1 MSKIRE
7 SRLFTVF
14 TAIFL
19 PIILVVVTL
28 AVSGVFSRKGSH
40 IAIELLQK
48 GVLVDVDQR
57 IVPDV
62 SVSYR
67 NIPVSK
73 LQIAKLRIR
82 NTGAEGISHKA
93 DVTQPLT
100 FSFPDDQVQILGNGV
115 VQEKKPDEIVVSQ
128 KLSGDGSALQV
139 EFDLLNKGWFFV
151 FDILYSGSET
161 CLPIVEGK
169 IKNVS
174 MEEVTSVLDRTEMTI
189 ERNVELKDLTAPT
202 ISLLVGVFVPLYLL
216 LLLLL
221 DATSRSP
228 VAAMF
233 RYCAII
239 IYSGIAIY
247 ALVMGSLFSVRYFK
261 GSSGNVFFSLGA
273 ILLVIVAL
281 FAIIKPHRKEPSNAG
296 E

>member
-7 SRLFTVF
+7 TRLFTIF
-14 TAIFL
+14 TAILL
-19 PIILVVVTL
+19 PIILVVITL
-28 AVSGVFSRKGSH
+28 AVSGVFSRKGTH

-48 GVLVDVDQR
+48 GVLVDVDER

-62 SVSYR
+62 SVSYKNTPISR
-67 NIPVSK
+67 LLVARI
-73 LQIAKLRIR
+73 RIR
-82 NTGAEGISHKA
+82 NTGAQGISHEA
-93 DVTQPLT
+93 DVVQALT
-100 FSFPDDQVQILGNGV
+100 FSFPDGQVRILGDGV

-128 KLSGDGSALQV
+128 ELSEDGSALQV

-151 FDILYSGSET
+151 FDILYSGPET
-161 CLPIVEGK
+161 CLPIVKGK
-169 IKNVS
+169 IKNVG
-174 MEEVTSVLDRTEMTI
+174 MEEVTSVLDRTAATI
-189 ERNVELKDLTAPT
+189 ESSVELDDLTAPT

-239 IYSGIAIY
+239 IYSGTAIY

-261 GSSGNVFFSLGA
+261 GSSGNVFFPLGA
-273 ILLVIVAL
+273 ILVVIVAL